1 MVNLKVMKRKFTLLT
16 LTLATALFGAGCDM
30 PMANFTSSGNATI
43 TRIAKYGNDNERAAF
58 TIDTG
63 LDGYNRTVTILLPV
77 KSGRVGDVLTA
88 VSFSSP
94 KVKAEDES
102 KP

>member
-1 MVNLKVMKRKFTLLT
+1 MVNLKVMKRKLSLLT
-16 LTLATALFGAGCDM
+16 LTLAPLLIGAGCDM
-30 PMANFTSSGNATI
+30 PVANFTSAGTPTI
-43 TRIAKYGNDNERAAF
+43 VKVEKYGNDPEKANF
-58 TIDTG
+58 TIATG
-63 LDGYNRTVTILLPV
+63 LDGYNRTVIVLLPV